1 MSINRTAGQKEH
13 VIARR
18 AKPAVAISRILQTL
32 CWSILKI
39 DGIATGLSPLAMTR

>member
-1 MSINRTAGQKEH
+1 MSIVQTAPKKEH

-18 AKPAVAISRILQTL
+18 AKPDVAIPRILQML

-39 DGIATGLSPLAMTR
+39 DGIATGLRPSQ